1 VLLSL
6 PLCSGA
12 LLVAW
17 VFRLKAM
24 SMTCFWSTLVALSGW
39 SSDAQNYK
47 FGIVRID
54 LCYTDWPLSKTIVIV
69 LYDKLALSEGIF
81 ATLCNKISVV
91 WDNLCYIMTYT
102 IKLAR
107 LNLNINWAN
116 ISTNSELCFDLR
128 TCNSNKIE
136 YVIALAEIK
145 PKLLLWIRKTQSRL
159 NIYKTCSSDR
169 SLPFRELQP

>member
-1 VLLSL
+1 MVISATITSSVFRGAFSSLSL
-6 PLCSGA
+6 QTKSNVNDLF
-12 LLVAW
+12 L
-17 VFRLKAM
+17 
-24 SMTCFWSTLVALSGW
+24 WSTLVALSGW

-145 PKLLLWIRKTQSRL
+145 PKLLL
-159 NIYKTCSSDR
+159 
-169 SLPFRELQP
+169 